1 MFWLSLAR
9 RNLNDFILITCVLNN
24 WSEHLWTLFFW
35 RKLSE
40 GNSKFVIFEFDV
52 TYFPL
57 NSIFA
62 STIFGHLKRTI
73 LNWFD
78 HRLNSERSISKLPH
92 SKKTQNRPNIGYL
105 QQISNTSNASNTLEP
120 CLETRLWNSYTIN
133 EPSAIFLTNFLSSR
147 IWALFSKVSYTNW
160 KHINFSNEQNRQLL
174 LCDFLASKWSALI
187 KTCFNFDHIQKNCHE

>member
-24 WSEHLWTLFFW
+24 WSEHLWTLLFW

-92 SKKTQNRPNIGYL
+92 SKKNSKSTKHWIPAANI
-105 QQISNTSNASNTLEP
+105 
-120 CLETRLWNSYTIN
+120 
-133 EPSAIFLTNFLSSR
+133 
-147 IWALFSKVSYTNW
+147 
-160 KHINFSNEQNRQLL
+160 KHIERKQYVGVLSRNSSLEFVHNQRTIGDILNQFSFVQDMSIVFKGKL
-174 LCDFLASKWSALI
+174 
-187 KTCFNFDHIQKNCHE
+187 H